1 MHVNYK
7 QSVIVI
13 IYQMTKTSGVLWDNA
28 YSSVRYHSLTK
39 SSSLPLEHK
48 TPTNLLHL
56 AQSWAN
62 QQSSSQFFQARF
74 MSSST
79 VFLQVPSGLAASF
92 SRLCPIQSGLHVEGY
107 FCPCGEHDQAASTH
121 LLCFTSSATL
131 SVLVRLEMY
140 VLVTRYSQRIHR
152 IRLRQLPTNP
162 LSRF

>member
-92 SRLCPIQSGLHVEGY
+92 SRLCPIQSDLHVEGY

-121 LLCFTSSATL
+121 LLCFTFVCPML
-131 SVLVRLEMY
+131 CVRVCVHACVRACVRACVCACVMNVE
-140 VLVTRYSQRIHR
+140 V
-152 IRLRQLPTNP
+152 P
-162 LSRF
+162 